1 MSKRRRRKRDR
12 RPNIPPDTLR
22 AAASTRVKQPLG
34 SLQGSYDFDPDYSYV
49 VKDLKRIGVLAGSSI
64 ILLIVI
70 SFFLR

>member
-22 AAASTRVKQPLG
+22 AAASTRVKKTLG
-34 SLQGSYDFDPDYSYV
+34 ALQGSYDFDPDYNYV
-49 VKDLKRIGVLAGSSI
+49 VKDLKRIGALAGSLL

>member
-12 RPNIPPDTLR
+12 RPNIPAETLR
-22 AAASTRVKQPLG
+22 AVASTREKKTLD
-34 SLQGSYDFDPDYSYV
+34 SLQGSYDFNPDYSYV
-49 VKDLKRIGVLAGSSI
+49 VNDLRRIGVLGGSII